1 MRFLKLG
8 RALAA
13 GALGCAA
20 FGAPAVEAQQGA
32 YVGEIKF
39 GAFGVCPVG
48 WAEANGQILP
58 IASNEPLFAVIGTAY
73 GGDGTTTFA
82 LPNVRGVVSVPVLL
96 TPAEGTSQPLIEQQS
111 IRKQDVK
118 RQKVVQQ
125 GVKEPEEPAA
135 PDATGGTPLLAC
147 IAVQGLPPDTAAT
160 DTPPGTPP
168 VEPVSSEE
176 QP

>member
-20 FGAPAVEAQQGA
+20 FGAPAVEAQQAA

-58 IASNEPLFAVIGTAY
+58 IASNEALFAVIGSVY

-82 LPNVRGVVSVPVLL
+82 LPNVRGVVSVPALL
-96 TPAEGTSQPLIEQQS
+96 TPVEGTSQPLIEQQP
-111 IRKQDVK
+111 IRTQKVK
-118 RQKVVQQ
+118 RQKIVQH
-125 GVKEPEEPAA
+125 GVEEPQEPAA

-147 IAVQGLPPDTAAT
+147 IAVEGLSPDAAAAGAPPEASAAE
-160 DTPPGTPP
+160 PAPG
-168 VEPVSSEE
+168 EE

>member
-20 FGAPAVEAQQGA
+20 FGAPAVEAQQAA

-48 WAEANGQILP
+48 WAEANRQILP
-58 IASNEPLFAVIGTAY
+58 IASNEALFAVIGTAY

-82 LPNVRGVVSVPVLL
+82 LPNVRGVVSIPVLL
-96 TPAEGTSQPLIEQQS
+96 TPAEGTSQPLIEQQP

-118 RQKVVQQ
+118 QQKIVQQ

-147 IAVQGLPPDTAAT
+147 IAVQGLSPDTETSVETPAAE
-160 DTPPGTPP
+160 PAPG
-168 VEPVSSEE
+168 EE

>member
-1 MRFLKLG
+1 MRSLKLG
-8 RALAA
+8 RVIAV

-20 FGAPAVEAQQGA
+20 FGAPAVEAQQA
-32 YVGEIKF
+32 PYVGEIKF
-39 GAFGVCPVG
+39 GAFSVCPVG
-48 WAEANGQILP
+48 WTAANGQILP
-58 IASNEPLFAVIGTAY
+58 IAANETLFAVTGTAF

-82 LPNVRGVVSVPVLL
+82 LPNVRGVVSIPELL
-96 TPAEGTSQPLIEQQS
+96 TPAEGTSQPLIEQQP

-118 RQKVVQQ
+118 RQKIVQQ

-147 IAVQGLPPDTAAT
+147 IAVQGLSPDTDTSVETPAA
-160 DTPPGTPP
+160 
-168 VEPVSSEE
+168 EPAPSEE